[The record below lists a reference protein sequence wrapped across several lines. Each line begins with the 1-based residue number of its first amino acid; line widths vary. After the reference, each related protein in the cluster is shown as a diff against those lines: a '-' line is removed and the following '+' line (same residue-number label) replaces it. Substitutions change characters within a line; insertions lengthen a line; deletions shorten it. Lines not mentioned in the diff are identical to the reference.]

1 MNLTNYYWY
10 FKSAI
15 PERICDDI
23 IKYGNQQREQ
33 IALTGGQTKKLEELE
48 KKEIIKK
55 KKPKKKIK
63 RTTAN
68 AHLTDEQIEAMDP
81 ATKLEKEELDDLRKK
96 RDSNIAWL
104 NDRWIYKEVQPY
116 IHQANN
122 SAGWN
127 FNWDFSESCQ
137 FTKYKLNQF
146 YDWHCDSWEQ
156 PYNNPDNPNTHGK
169 IRKLSV
175 TCSLSDPKDYK
186 GGELEF
192 QFRNQDDPNLTREC
206 LEILPRGSIVV
217 FPSFVWHRVKPVTEG
232 TRYSLV
238 IWNLG
243 YPFK

>member
-1 MNLTNYYWY
+1 MNLTNCYWY

-33 IALTGGQTKKLEELE
+33 IALTGGQTKKLAELE
-48 KKEIIKK
+48 KKKPTPKK
-55 KKPKKKIK
+55 KKKIK

-68 AHLTDEQIEAMDP
+68 AHLTDEEIEAMDP
-81 ATKLEKEELDDLRKK
+81 ANKLEKEELDDLRKK
-96 RDSNIAWL
+96 RNSNIAWL

-116 IHQANN
+116 VHQANSN
-122 SAGWN
+122 AGWN

-192 QFRNQDDPNLTREC
+192 QFRNQDDPTLTREC

-243 YPFK
+243 YPFR